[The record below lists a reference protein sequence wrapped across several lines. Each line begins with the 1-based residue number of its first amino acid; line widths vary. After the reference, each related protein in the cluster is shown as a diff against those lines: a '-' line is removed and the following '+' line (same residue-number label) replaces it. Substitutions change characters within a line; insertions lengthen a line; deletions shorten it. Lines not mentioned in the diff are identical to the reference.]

1 MTLRAGPRAPKQKRS
16 LETRSRIVAAATGL
30 FIAGGYLGTTLS
42 DIARESGVSVQ
53 SLYLRFGSKP
63 EILAAAFDVAV
74 VGDHADLALLERSWF
89 AELKLA
95 VDGASAVDIFMS
107 EMRRLMERTY
117 PLYSVI
123 RSAAAGQTAE
133 LLADNKRQRYA
144 GLSLVAA
151 ELSQKD
157 GFDASLSPE
166 QAADLLYALVSE
178 DHYGLLVAERDWSAD
193 DWQAWCTRLVMHSLF
208 SQAPSEPPLAV
219 QEPTG
224 GRGHSH
230 NHTMEAEDADPV
242 RLHPP
247 DRPRHPPDATG
258 PGTCR
263 PG

>member
-1 MTLRAGPRAPKQKRS
+1 VTLRAGPRAPKQKRS
-16 LETRSRIVAAATGL
+16 LETRSRIV
-30 FIAGGYLGTTLS
+30 GTTLS

-63 EILAAAFDVAV
+63 EILVAAFDVAV

-89 AELKLA
+89 AELKRA

-123 RSAAAGQTAE
+123 RSAAAGETAE

-151 ELSQKD
+151 ELAQKD

-178 DHYGLLVAERDWSAD
+178 DHYGLLVAERAWSAD

-208 SQAPSEPPLAV
+208 SQAPSEPSS
-219 QEPTG
+219 
-224 GRGHSH
+224 R
-230 NHTMEAEDADPV
+230 
-242 RLHPP
+242 
-247 DRPRHPPDATG
+247 RPRADRRAES
-258 PGTCR
+258 
-263 PG
+263 